1 MSSTVTLRRRIRNKL
16 DASITNQKGKR
27 DKVSGFWNPEG
38 QTHVEISTL
47 KECEWQKE
55 SLG

>member
-27 DKVSGFWNPEG
+27 DEVSGFWNPEG